1 MPAFLFT
8 AALATGQPSS
18 ETVRRVDPAASARI
32 SVVQDLSAIVSG
44 TAPFASSS
52 TATQVAGGGN
62 TGVITIRLS
71 GSGIASTSVDTG
83 VNSITLGATAVSARL
98 VLSNPPAAR

>member
-18 ETVRRVDPAASARI
+18 ETVRSVDPTLSARV

-44 TAPFASSS
+44 TAPFIPSS
-52 TATQVAGGGN
+52 TTTQVAGGGN
-62 TGVITIRLS
+62 TGVVTIRQS

-83 VNSITLGATAVSARL
+83 VHSITLAATAVSARL